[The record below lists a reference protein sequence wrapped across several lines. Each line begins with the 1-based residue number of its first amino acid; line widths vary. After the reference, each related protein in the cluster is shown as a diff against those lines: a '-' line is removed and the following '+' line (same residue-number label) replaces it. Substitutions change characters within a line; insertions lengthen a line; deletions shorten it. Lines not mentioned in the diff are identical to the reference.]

1 MTAILPNA
9 KLTSLR
15 LNAVLAE
22 DVMTASPVSIREE
35 LTVHEA
41 VVFLTERRISAAP
54 VINEAL
60 HVMLAGIWWRR
71 AALLSVLDTGMLD
84 H

>member
-1 MTAILPNA
+1 MVCV
-9 KLTSLR
+9 
-15 LNAVLAE
+15 AV
-22 DVMTASPVSIREE
+22 
-35 LTVHEA
+35 A
-41 VVFLTERRISAAP
+41 VAWPSVIMGMVLAP